1 MSDALPLPPRPNLE
15 QYKTLAKELVRAHKS
30 NEVRTW
36 ARRWLESLAKAVASE
51 GPPDVW
57 QLASG
62 GADWLER
69 EWRRNNGSSLSDA
82 QFLIARA
89 HGFESWPKFA
99 KHIESLRSDQ
109 GSPFERA
116 ADAIV
121 SGDIDTLRA
130 LLRESPRLVHE
141 RSARDHHSTLLHY
154 TAANG
159 IEDFRQRT
167 PPNIV
172 DIAALLLDAGADV
185 NAESDAYA
193 GRSTALG
200 LAATSIHPQNAGVQ
214 NELLAL
220 LLDRGASL
228 NGPDGRV
235 NACLANG
242 RVAAAEF
249 LAARGASVDLAGA
262 AGLGRLDLVRSL
274 IDDASHEQRIDGL
287 GWACEFGRTEAAAFL
302 LDNGVSVLEPLRFHR
317 QTGLHF
323 AAYEGHAETVKL
335 LLARGA
341 DVNVREDQFEGTPL
355 DWALYGWG
363 HIDRKLVPKRQH
375 DVTVALLIGA
385 GAKLDLRWY
394 ENLGELLKK
403 VKADPGMRTALE
415 GQLDGI

>member
-172 DIAALLLDAGADV
+172 DI
-185 NAESDAYA
+185 
-193 GRSTALG
+193 GRCCSM
-200 LAATSIHPQNAGVQ
+200 
-214 NELLAL
+214 
-220 LLDRGASL
+220 R
-228 NGPDGRV
+228 
-235 NACLANG
+235 
-242 RVAAAEF
+242 
-249 LAARGASVDLAGA
+249 AR
-262 AGLGRLDLVRSL
+262 
-274 IDDASHEQRIDGL
+274 
-287 GWACEFGRTEAAAFL
+287 
-302 LDNGVSVLEPLRFHR
+302 
-317 QTGLHF
+317 
-323 AAYEGHAETVKL
+323 
-335 LLARGA
+335 
-341 DVNVREDQFEGTPL
+341 
-355 DWALYGWG
+355 
-363 HIDRKLVPKRQH
+363 
-375 DVTVALLIGA
+375 
-385 GAKLDLRWY
+385 
-394 ENLGELLKK
+394 
-403 VKADPGMRTALE
+403 M
-415 GQLDGI
+415 

>member
-15 QYKTLAKELVRAHKS
+15 QYRTLAKELVRAHES
-30 NEVRTW
+30 DEVRAW
-36 ARRWLESLAKAVASE
+36 ARRWLASLAKALNME
-51 GPPDVW
+51 GAPEIAPLV
-57 QLASG
+57 SG
-62 GADWLER
+62 SIDWLER
-69 EWRRNNGSSLSDA
+69 EWRKSNGSSLSDA

-99 KHIESLRSDQ
+99 EHLKSLRSDE

-116 ADAIV
+116 ADAIAG
-121 SGDIDTLRA
+121 GDIETLRS
-130 LLRESPRLVHE
+130 LLRKRPSLVHE

-172 DIAALLLDAGADV
+172 SIAQLLLDAGADV

-200 LAATSIHPQNAGVQ
+200 LAATSVHPENAGVQ
-214 NELLAL
+214 AELLSL
-220 LLDRGASL
+220 LLDRGATL

-242 RVAAAEF
+242 RAAAAEF
-249 LAARGASVDLAGA
+249 LAARGAEVDLEGA

-274 IDDASHEQRIDGL
+274 IAEAPHQQRIDGF
-287 GWACEFGRTEAAAFL
+287 GWACQFGRAEVAAFL
-302 LDNGVSVLEPLRFHR
+302 LDHGVSVVEPLRYHR

-323 AAYEGHAETVKL
+323 AAYEGHAETVKVL
-335 LLARGA
+335 LERGA
-341 DVNVREDQFEGTPL
+341 AVDAREDQFGGTPL

-363 HIDRKLVPKRQH
+363 HIEPKVVPQRQH
-375 DVTVALLIGA
+375 AETVAQLVGA
-385 GAKLDLRWY
+385 GARLNPDWYAALD
-394 ENLGELLKK
+394 GLLEKAR
-403 VKADPGMRTALE
+403 ADPRMRAALE
-415 GQLDGI
+415 GRVNGS